1 MFNKINKKKMEAKD
15 NIYYAI
21 IQRYYK
27 KFHRKRN
34 KELFIH
40 PKKEEIKLL
49 SVYSRNT
56 IFSSNKNIVKE
67 MLVIH
72 YSRENDIGVD
82 NTPNIYR
89 LSIDLDHYYD
99 LL

>member
-1 MFNKINKKKMEAKD
+1 MEKKD
-15 NIYYAI
+15 TIYYAI

-34 KELFIH
+34 QELFTC
-40 PKKEEIKLL
+40 PKKEEIQILR
-49 SVYSRNT
+49 VYSRNT
-56 IFSSNKNIVKE
+56 IFSSDKNIVKE

-72 YSRENDIGVD
+72 YYRENDRGVD
-82 NTPNIYR
+82 NTPNTYR
-89 LSIDLDHYYD
+89 LSIDLDYYHD